1 MTSPGPAKTG
11 PALNDMT
18 IFAGVLI
25 LIAGLL
31 HLMAAIA
38 AIAKRDLFVLTED
51 QVFQVNV
58 SVWGWVH
65 LVIAVLIIVAGIGIV
80 SGQTWGYWGGIVM
93 ASISLMDNF
102 LFAPMYP
109 FWSLVIIAI
118 DVLIIW
124 ALARELGSPA
134 AQ

>member
-1 MTSPGPAKTG
+1 MTSLGPTRTG

-25 LIAGLL
+25 LINGIL
-31 HLMAAIA
+31 HLLAAIA
-38 AIAKRDLFVLTED
+38 AIAKRDFFVLTED

-65 LVIAVLIIVAGIGIV
+65 LVIAVLIITAGIGIV
-80 SGQTWGYWGGIVM
+80 TGRTWGYWAGIVM

-124 ALARELGSPA
+124 ALARQLGSKV